1 MIFFFLSNLLKAI
14 FLKDLKKPKKTIF
27 LKDLLQTKFPRPQM
41 SISYIF
47 SIQTVILQNKS
58 H

>member
-1 MIFFFLSNLLKAI
+1 MIFFSLSNLLKA
-14 FLKDLKKPKKTIF
+14 KTIF